1 MNLPVIDLAVER
13 QIAVFPGGLT
23 PTELAA
29 GWDAG
34 ATAVKIF
41 PAQTVGA
48 GYLKHLRGPFPDLQ
62 AVPSGG
68 VDLDASREWLAA
80 GAVAVSIGGP
90 LLGDA
95 LKGGDLP
102 ALRDRCR
109 AVRAVI
115 DQTVPAVTSPPTV
128 LTFGEAL
135 VGYGTVEDNLRTATQ
150 FTRFPGGADLNVAV
164 GLTRLGVRTSWASV
178 LGEDAHG
185 DYLADAVD
193 QLGITPLVRRAAGPT
208 ALMFKAGGGD
218 GDPEVLQV
226 RHETAFAQH
235 ADVLLTADVLA
246 FDGIDHL
253 HLTGIVLGISP
264 AARAA
269 ALTTPRCRTRC
280 RAQRLL

>member
-1 MNLPVIDLAVER
+1 MNLPVIKLAVER

-29 GWDAG
+29 GWHAG

-41 PAQTVGA
+41 PAETVGA

-68 VDLDASREWLAA
+68 VDLDATREWLAA
-80 GAVAVSIGGP
+80 GAAAVSIGGP

-95 LKGGDLP
+95 LKGGDSR

-115 DQTVPAVTSPPTV
+115 DETVSLMTSPPTV

-135 VGYGTVEDNLRTATQ
+135 VGYGSVEDNLRTATQ

-164 GLTRLGVRTSWASV
+164 GLTRLGIRTIWASV
-178 LGEDAHG
+178 LGDDAHG

-193 QLGITPLVRRAAGPT
+193 QLGITPLVRRASGP
-208 ALMFKAGGGD
+208 
-218 GDPEVLQV
+218 P
-226 RHETAFAQH
+226 
-235 ADVLLTADVLA
+235 
-246 FDGIDHL
+246 
-253 HLTGIVLGISP
+253 P
-264 AARAA
+264 
-269 ALTTPRCRTRC
+269 
-280 RAQRLL
+280 